1 MNEKRQLACVNAN
14 AVRFGDVARLVFAW
28 AADMKGQCS
37 SRGCLGAIAFGFPS
51 SSWSASG
58 VLWRWL
64 LRSWLRPSLRSR
76 SKRHPHIEY
85 SNVARSELRP
95 GCERCGAGFGHGFGH
110 RRDYERDF
118 ALFRREMPRLARED
132 ARRPT
137 ELSSFVMWRMRFVR
151 VLRTISCIGS
161 LGAIIFS
168 GLAAAKAEELRPM
181 SVTMLRSANV
191 AAATNQSDIE
201 YSMFPKVRALS
212 LSQARELATKRNT
225 RIALAKSKVGG
236 AQADLREQ
244 NNRVKVNTSGG
255 LDPFSGK
262 IRFYLSLDLERLLRL
277 NKTQRDKARQDVEAQ
292 KIGETESFN
301 AAIKEATVAWYSL
314 RKSEAAVTSSA
325 RYRETARALYVA
337 ADARF
342 KAGVSELSGV
352 LSALDSTYKSD
363 DAYQAA
369 REQVALDCLDVA
381 QACGYATAEEMEAAL

>member
-1 MNEKRQLACVNAN
+1 
-14 AVRFGDVARLVFAW
+14 
-28 AADMKGQCS
+28 
-37 SRGCLGAIAFGFPS
+37 
-51 SSWSASG
+51 
-58 VLWRWL
+58 
-64 LRSWLRPSLRSR
+64 
-76 SKRHPHIEY
+76 
-85 SNVARSELRP
+85 
-95 GCERCGAGFGHGFGH
+95 
-110 RRDYERDF
+110 
-118 ALFRREMPRLARED
+118 
-132 ARRPT
+132 
-137 ELSSFVMWRMRFVR
+137 
-151 VLRTISCIGS
+151 
-161 LGAIIFS
+161 
-168 GLAAAKAEELRPM
+168 M
-181 SVTMLRSANV
+181 SVTLLRSANV
-191 AAATNQSDIE
+191 APATNESDIE

-212 LSQARELATKRNT
+212 LSQVRELATKRNT

-255 LDPFSGK
+255 LDPFTGK

-292 KIGETESFN
+292 KIGQTESFN

-363 DAYQAA
+363 DAYQAS